1 MQKMTEKNE
10 KTLASEEPL
19 AVSSEPIDFFT
30 DEKSDNLTGAI
41 SDVPIVESSDDSSDE
56 TIAVPSLEE
65 IQSERKRI
73 RRKDYYRKALVS
85 TVSVLLVVAAVAVL
99 IATLFL
105 PILQVSG
112 DSMSPTLAH
121 DDVLVLV
128 KTKEFERGD
137 LIGFYY
143 QGKILLKRVIALPE
157 DEVII
162 DADGNVYV
170 NGEILEENYVT
181 NKELGDCDLEFPY
194 KVPGTSYFVL
204 GDRRSNSVDSRN
216 SIVGAIAQEDIIGKV
231 FIRAWPPSKF
241 GFIS

>member
-1 MQKMTEKNE
+1 MANKHAK
-10 KTLASEEPL
+10 K
-19 AVSSEPIDFFT
+19 
-30 DEKSDNLTGAI
+30 I
-41 SDVPIVESSDDSSDE
+41 S
-56 TIAVPSLEE
+56 VPSLTE

-73 RRKDYYRKALVS
+73 RRGTYYRQALRG

-99 IATLFL
+99 ITTLFL
-105 PILQVSG
+105 PILQISG
-112 DSMSPTLAH
+112 DSMSPTLEH
-121 DDVLVLV
+121 DEIVVLL

-157 DEVII
+157 DEVAI

-170 NGEILEENYVT
+170 NGELLEEPYVT
-181 NKELGDCDLEFPY
+181 EKGLGDCDLEFPY

-216 SIVGAIAQEDIIGKV
+216 SVIGSISRDDIIGKV
-231 FIRAWPPSKF
+231 FIRVWPIPKF
-241 GFIS
+241 GFVY